1 MNEPQA
7 ARRRRSRGPRPRRSS
22 LLFDLFVAQQRVR
35 ALLTDAM
42 EGSGLR
48 PDEYAVYSAVSEFG
62 PVAPGA
68 LAQILGMPPTT
79 MSHYVRSMRERA
91 HVETVRNPADNRSF
105 LLALTTEGRAAQR
118 RAGTAFEEAY
128 RRFAAALPAAE
139 ASVRTALGAVEQ
151 AAAQA
156 RDELNTTPDEAI
168 G

>member
-48 PDEYAVYSAVSEFG
+48 PDEYAVYSAVSDFG

-79 MSHYVRSMRERA
+79 MSHYVRSMREQG

-105 LLALTTEGRAAQR
+105 LLALTPDGRTAHR
-118 RAGTAFEEAY
+118 RAGRAFDEAY
-128 RRFAAALPAAE
+128 RRFVAALPAGE
-139 ASVRTALGAVEQ
+139 SSVRTAVSAVEQ

-156 RDELNTTPDEAI
+156 REELNATRDEAI